1 MGLKQA
7 DITAI
12 LGPVDETLVAELLAT
27 GATAGELAEA
37 IAWVNNDEALIGE
50 GRHLPAGRVAAL
62 IDILTPDNEEERNF
76 GL

>member
-1 MGLKQA
+1 MGLKHA

-12 LGPVDETLVAELLAT
+12 LGPVDETLMAELLAT

-37 IAWVNNDEALIGE
+37 IAWVNNDEALICE

-62 IDILTPDNEEERNF
+62 IDILTPDNDEERDF
-76 GL
+76 AT